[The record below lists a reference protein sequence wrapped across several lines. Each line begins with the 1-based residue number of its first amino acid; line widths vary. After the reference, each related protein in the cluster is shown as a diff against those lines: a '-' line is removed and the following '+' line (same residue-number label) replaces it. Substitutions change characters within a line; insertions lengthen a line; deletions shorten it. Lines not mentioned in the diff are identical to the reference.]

1 MTVGVLAGNSVVGG
15 ARVVVPWRAEVGG
28 EARK

>member
-1 MTVGVLAGNSVVGG
+1 MIVGVLAGNSIVGG
-15 ARVVVPWRAEVGG
+15 ARRSRRRAEVGG